1 MKVWYRQVKP
11 IPYLFLKGD
20 IGMIRLL
27 IPDTEMEMQA
37 MEFKRQFY
45 ENGEHTICGSYII
58 NTTLYGR

>member
-1 MKVWYRQVKP
+1 
-11 IPYLFLKGD
+11 
-20 IGMIRLL
+20 MIRLL

-45 ENGEHTICGSYII
+45 ENGELTICGSYII